1 MMKNNT
7 NKFIQKEKKKNKNR
21 KRQKKVS
28 RLHEKP
34 MTAVYRASTA
44 EELYALSLS
53 APVGFFFFWKRKTW
67 TFPYLCEVPERVIHI
82 KCINGTGGKQM
93 GET

>member
-53 APVGFFFFWKRKTW
+53 APVGFFFFLKKKNLNLSISLRGTRKSYT
-67 TFPYLCEVPERVIHI
+67 H
-82 KCINGTGGKQM
+82 
-93 GET
+93 

>member
-1 MMKNNT
+1 METEGRHCDGNNT
-7 NKFIQKEKKKNKNR
+7 RENIIPRRVEDDEEQHQQVYTERKEEKKQNR

-34 MTAVYRASTA
+34 MTALYRASTA

-53 APVGFFFFWKRKTW
+53 LSAPVGFF
-67 TFPYLCEVPERVIHI
+67 
-82 KCINGTGGKQM
+82 
-93 GET
+93 

>member
-1 MMKNNT
+1 METEGRHCDGNNT
-7 NKFIQKEKKKNKNR
+7 RENIITRRVEDDEEQHQQVYTERKEKNKNR

-53 APVGFFFFWKRKTW
+53 LSAPVGFF
-67 TFPYLCEVPERVIHI
+67 
-82 KCINGTGGKQM
+82 
-93 GET
+93 